1 VYKKNARLCKSRAVK
16 ATLKMEKLRITLVG
30 RSIAHV
36 MRFARISSN
45 SIQLFPLVAAELV
58 CYGFSMALGFFEEY
72 RSTLINRES
81 EDLLRLAK
89 KRGLPE
95 SILIAHFEQDR
106 LHLSRVAA
114 DLSEAAGEYTP
125 IDAAAFSEEL
135 PPLLYRL
142 GKAFGSG
149 REPGKALY
157 AVGLPRAMSD
167 AIGAGTAVPLRV
179 ISPGLAAAIAAG
191 MRDSDNPVP
200 QILHLEQTIR
210 LCSLGEAIS
219 QGMLPAGE
227 DTNGADADISGI
239 IIDLDG
245 PPSQTYPRGSAG
257 ALLQRAWQDYL
268 GQTGGDG
275 ISFRRISIG
284 FRRNQEAE
292 VQLVRELTRIL
303 ATMCIN
309 ILQVDTERDIQVLSP
324 LSDIGPA
331 LQASLRDAMRQQLL
345 PQTGPAIWDRVS
357 MLLDHRRQL
366 LRGCGI
372 YGFYR
377 EQEGGAV

>member
-1 VYKKNARLCKSRAVK
+1 
-16 ATLKMEKLRITLVG
+16 
-30 RSIAHV
+30 
-36 MRFARISSN
+36 
-45 SIQLFPLVAAELV
+45 
-58 CYGFSMALGFFEEY
+58 
-72 RSTLINRES
+72 
-81 EDLLRLAK
+81 
-89 KRGLPE
+89 
-95 SILIAHFEQDR
+95 
-106 LHLSRVAA
+106 
-114 DLSEAAGEYTP
+114 
-125 IDAAAFSEEL
+125 
-135 PPLLYRL
+135 
-142 GKAFGSG
+142 
-149 REPGKALY
+149 
-157 AVGLPRAMSD
+157 
-167 AIGAGTAVPLRV
+167 
-179 ISPGLAAAIAAG
+179 

-331 LQASLRDAMRQQLL
+331 LQASLRDAMRATAPAPDRACDLGPRINAAGPSPTAASRNAEYTDFTGNRKGAQYEHSSKIRSFPASL
-345 PQTGPAIWDRVS
+345 P
-357 MLLDHRRQL
+357 
-366 LRGCGI
+366 
-372 YGFYR
+372 
-377 EQEGGAV
+377 